1 MHTPSKTILIFTLL
15 SATNALADKPYEQ
28 PICKE
33 NTKPKNNITII
44 LKHKSYLLETGDKDC
59 KVNYAYIPINDDSLI
74 ILVGPDT
81 DELGINAQNDIYL
94 ATSDKS
100 IAKNIGSIPVRAD
113 FVGGGTFR
121 DIFQVGGSL
130 FQTTYKIDGR
140 QLTISQPSYELIFSD
155 SQCVYRSRT
164 SNHCTTMIGSYSNPI
179 CVWRD
184 NHRQTLARKENCEA
198 LQDFLNNPQGE
209 TN

>member
-1 MHTPSKTILIFTLL
+1 MRISPNAILVLILT
-15 SATNALADKPYEQ
+15 SATNVLADKPYEQ

-33 NTKPKNNITII
+33 NPELKNNITIT
-44 LKHKSYLLETGDKDC
+44 LKHKSYHLETGDKDC

-81 DELGINAQNDIYL
+81 DELGINARNDIYL
-94 ATSDKS
+94 APSDKS
-100 IAKNIGSIPVRAD
+100 IAKKIGSIPVRAD

-121 DIFQVGGSL
+121 DIFQTGGSL
-130 FQTTYKIDGR
+130 FQTTYKIEGD
-140 QLTISQPSYELIFSD
+140 QLTIPQPSYELVFSD

-164 SNHCTTMIGSYSNPI
+164 SSHCTTMIGTYNNPI

-198 LQDFLNNPQGE
+198 LQGFLNNPQGG
-209 TN
+209 